1 LFEKELGRCAESA
14 AFVWTMTGDNDNA
27 ILEIGRNL
35 IGSLDSVENHCHAS
49 ERRNGQISGLQSRL
63 NAS

>member
-27 ILEIGRNL
+27 IVEIVRNL
-35 IGSLDSVENHCHAS
+35 IGSLDIFENHVLPRKKEMVKSVFCD
-49 ERRNGQISGLQSRL
+49 QD
-63 NAS
+63 

>member
-1 LFEKELGRCAESA
+1 LFEKQLGRSAEAA
-14 AFVWTMTGDNDNA
+14 AFLWTMTGDNDNA

-35 IGSLDSVENHCHAS
+35 IGSLDSVENHSHAS
-49 ERRNGQISGLQSRL
+49 KKKWSNQCLQSRL